1 MCAIVIENRL
11 KKEIEKLKEALK
23 CKDSKI
29 NDEENKLKTMCECL
43 EECKKQFVTLK
54 CSLELEKS
62 VKEEL
67 DRQLS
72 EIV

>member
-1 MCAIVIENRL
+1 MIENRL
-11 KKEIEKLKEALK
+11 KKDIEKLKEALK

-29 NDEENKLKTMCECL
+29 NDEENKMKTMCECL

-62 VKEEL
+62 TKEEL
-67 DRQLS
+67 
-72 EIV
+72 EKIV

>member
-1 MCAIVIENRL
+1 LYVIIIENQL
-11 KKEIEKLKEALK
+11 KKELKELKEAIK

-62 VKEEL
+62 TKEEL
-67 DRQLS
+67 DKQL
-72 EIV
+72 EQLV

>member
-1 MCAIVIENRL
+1 MIENRL
-11 KKEIEKLKEALK
+11 KKEIENLKEAVK

-29 NDEENKLKTMCECL
+29 CDEENKLKTMCECL

-62 VKEEL
+62 TKEEL
-67 DRQLS
+67 DKQMEKL
-72 EIV
+72 E